1 MYLDGF
7 GFPHSFYDCVLL
19 IFCRDPKVSTRHD
32 FINLSTRLSAYD
44 SELLDDQ
51 SKFSV
56 ATIFVD
62 ELILWTDV
70 IHYLSENS

>member
-1 MYLDGF
+1 M
-7 GFPHSFYDCVLL
+7 
-19 IFCRDPKVSTRHD
+19 STRHD
-32 FINLSTRLSAYD
+32 FINLSTRLSACD

-51 SKFSV
+51 SKFSA